1 MASIDQT
8 QNASFDIEWAR
19 GDNDPKLFRI
29 KSGGS
34 VVDISEWVLR
44 MAVNSELN
52 PADGQKQIFSV
63 QGQFVTDGKD
73 GEVYFTP
80 PAGSLDSI
88 PAPVIV
94 YYDISRVSPSKKTL
108 LKGKVNIIMDIDK
121 S

>member
-63 QGQFVTDGKD
+63 QGWYGDFQCKWVHFACVR
-73 GEVYFTP
+73 F
-80 PAGSLDSI
+80 
-88 PAPVIV
+88 
-94 YYDISRVSPSKKTL
+94 RVSFA
-108 LKGKVNIIMDIDK
+108 
-121 S
+121 

>member
-80 PAGSLDSI
+80 PAGSLDTRPRLI
-88 PAPVIV
+88 H
-94 YYDISRVSPSKKTL
+94 YTMEDRKF
-108 LKGKVNIIMDIDK
+108 
-121 S
+121 